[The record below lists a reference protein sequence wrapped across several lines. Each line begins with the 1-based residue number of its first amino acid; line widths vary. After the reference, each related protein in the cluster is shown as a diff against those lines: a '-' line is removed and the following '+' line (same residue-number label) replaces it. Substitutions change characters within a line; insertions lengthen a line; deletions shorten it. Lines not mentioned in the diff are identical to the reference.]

1 MYGHEDMSFEE
12 LKVKVNTL
20 FSNSVKDSFLH
31 RRVDELISKDFL
43 KRNPANKNIGLKANS
58 VKRME
63 DMINEYNANS
73 TEFMNELSELLKKY
87 SLENKLN
94 EVIPRI
100 LSFFEDNFN
109 IDLLETFEPQ
119 IRNL

>member
-109 IDLLETFEPQ
+109 IDLLETFEGV
-119 IRNL
+119 

>member
-1 MYGHEDMSFEE
+1 MILHSLYGHEDMSFEE

-43 KRNPANKNIGLKANS
+43 KRNPTNKHIGLEVKS

-73 TEFMNELSELLKKY
+73 TDFMDKLSELLKKY
-87 SLENKLN
+87 SLENKMN
-94 EVIPRI
+94 EVIPKI
-100 LSFFEDNFN
+100 LSFLR
-109 IDLLETFEPQ
+109 I
-119 IRNL
+119 ISI

>member
-1 MYGHEDMSFEE
+1 
-12 LKVKVNTL
+12 
-20 FSNSVKDSFLH
+20 
-31 RRVDELISKDFL
+31 
-43 KRNPANKNIGLKANS
+43 
-58 VKRME
+58 
-63 DMINEYNANS
+63 MINEYNANS

-109 IDLLETFEPQ
+109 IDLLETFEESSDATSFKNYQLFLDELSSLGSTSSLHLFKEILASTRKEPSSILPSQ
-119 IRNL
+119 IPINTASS